1 MPRAVEEF
9 LDSIPEPWRSFMVFL
24 VTAVTSIVLIFK
36 SLEKIEQDEVGLKTR
51 VGKVVLDYSG
61 HKRSGI
67 TRKGIR
73 ELRQKD
79 RVLIMQGLMPE
90 YGVPI
95 EYGPGIRYQIILVH
109 RFIKVK
115 VVSRPIQLDD
125 LTIESTNQY
134 RGLVFRN
141 AAVHV
146 RVTNVYRWAILNCDS
161 EAAVKAHLNEVAGYL
176 LLELGYESAR
186 LIHPHLERLQKDL
199 QLQTAKHQQS
209 HGYVIDEFNVG
220 QSNPIVELSTGRA
233 IHELGL
239 GGAVTIN
246 LGSAIQQSS

>member
-9 LDSIPEPWRSFMVFL
+9 LNSIPEPWRSFMVFL

-51 VGKVVLDYSG
+51 CGKVVLDYG
-61 HKRSGI
+61 TYRRSGL

-109 RFIKVK
+109 KFIKVK

-125 LTIESTNQY
+125 LTVESTNQY

-161 EAAVKAHLNEVAGYL
+161 AAAIKAHLNEVVGYL
-176 LLELGYESAR
+176 VLELGYDAARSIRPHLAR
-186 LIHPHLERLQKDL
+186 LGDDL
-199 QLQTAKHQQS
+199 RSQTAEHQRR
-209 HGYVIDEFNVG
+209 HGYVIDEFNIG
-220 QSNPIVELSTGRA
+220 QSSPIVELSTGRA

-246 LGSAIQQSS
+246 LSSAAQQS